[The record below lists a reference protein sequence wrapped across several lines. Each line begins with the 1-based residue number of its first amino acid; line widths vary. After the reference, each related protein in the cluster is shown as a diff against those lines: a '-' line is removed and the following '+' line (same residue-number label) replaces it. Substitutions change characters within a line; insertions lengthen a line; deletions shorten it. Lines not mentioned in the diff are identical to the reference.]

1 MIAYKISF
9 DQIRQQPA
17 LSSMLKALERGLFR
31 FNIDYYLVGAVS
43 RDVWMSGLN
52 NITPRRA
59 TGDIDFAVYI
69 NDKGVYES
77 LKEYLINTEGF
88 KPYSGNAFVLRW
100 KDGTEMDLLP
110 FGAIEDENSRVTIQG
125 TGYTSIN
132 VDGFKEVFEE
142 GLPELELNEAHRF
155 KFCTIPGL
163 VLLKLISWED
173 RPEVRRDDI
182 KDICDLL
189 YHFFDIY
196 KEIIWQDHND
206 LFKNEE
212 DDLINIAACVLG
224 KELRKITFRNEK
236 LFRRIGQLLVE
247 NTRNATE
254 SKIAAIMIEYF
265 NNTLEDNV
273 KMLKQIRKGLET

>member
-1 MIAYKISF
+1 
-9 DQIRQQPA
+9 
-17 LSSMLKALERGLFR
+17 MLKALERGLFR